1 MSDDPLRR
9 VENDLAVMRA
19 AIGDDLPF
27 DRSHAVLQLLTGAFG
42 LPLLLLPLLGLEAYV
57 LRGVLMFDGLLAGV
71 WLWQYR
77 TAKAN
82 RFERPA
88 VWRTARL
95 EATSALLIGG
105 LLVMFVAWLYY
116 LNHQHADLKSASR
129 FVTATMLFMLGLA
142 GMTWVLLD
150 RRYLASAAWFAGL
163 MIMGILAP
171 LCDRVEQSWMVYG
184 ACIIFGGVCAGLVEF
199 RQLRR
204 VKVAHAD

>member
-9 VENDLAVMRA
+9 LEGDLAVMRA
-19 AIGDDLPF
+19 AIGDELPF

-42 LPLLLLPLLGLEAYV
+42 LPLLLLPWLGLEAYV
-57 LRGVLMFDGLLAGV
+57 LRGVLLFDGLLAVV

-77 TAKAN
+77 SAKAN

-88 VWRTARL
+88 AWRTARL

-105 LLVMFVAWLYY
+105 LLLMFAAWLYY
-116 LNHQHADLKSASR
+116 LNHQHAELKSASR
-129 FVTATMLFMLGLA
+129 LVTATMLFVLGLA
-142 GMTWVLLD
+142 GLTWVLLD
-150 RRYLASAAWFAGL
+150 RRHLPSAAWFVAL
-163 MIMGILAP
+163 MVMGIAAP
-171 LCDRVEQSWMVYG
+171 LCERVEQSWMVYG
-184 ACIIFGGVCAGLVEF
+184 ACIIVGGVSAGLLEF